1 MIVFGGLKG
10 LETSIE
16 SDQNITIDNPRE
28 LFQHYVN
35 VCPSQG
41 SRTIRT
47 EEAIL
52 IAMSSLNP
60 RLLSANN
67 AASTS

>member
-47 EEAIL
+47 EV
-52 IAMSSLNP
+52 
-60 RLLSANN
+60 RLRHKLRL
-67 AASTS
+67 